1 MITSLRL
8 VDFKNFA
15 DETLRLGPFTVIVG
29 TNASG
34 KSNIR
39 DAFRFLH
46 GVGRGYTLAEIVA
59 GKYGVGG
66 QTEWEPIRG
75 AGGEI
80 IRFDQP
86 AFGLELE
93 LTVAN
98 QQAIYSIEVSA
109 EIGGQAGFRVTYER
123 LRLGGGTVFE
133 KPRSTYGDPRVLL
146 GSQDSMDGALD
157 RPVLTQLRDKR
168 RVSDADKERIEPV
181 IDLLASMRFFEPA
194 PDRTRLPADPNQTV
208 LGDRG
213 ENLAA
218 VLKAIGAD
226 PKGNELITSW
236 IRELTPMDVEGFDF
250 PVDPYD
256 ERIRLFIRETN
267 GRRVSAASVSDGTLR
282 FLMLLGAM
290 FGSNRARLYFF
301 EEIDTGIH
309 AARLGLLLNL
319 IEQQSARNGLQVVT
333 TSHSPDMLT
342 LAGDATFE
350 HMSVVCRREDSH
362 DAIIRHVADLP
373 NAEKLRKTQG
383 LGRLLA
389 GGWMETALAFT
400 EGSEENEAAAR

>member
-8 VDFKNFA
+8 VGFKNFP
-15 DETLRLGPFTVIVG
+15 DETLRVGPFTVIVG

-46 GVGRGYTLAEIVA
+46 GIGRGYTLSEIVT

-66 QTEWEPIRG
+66 QSEWEPIRG
-75 AGGEI
+75 SASEI
-80 IRFDQP
+80 IRFGEP

-93 LTVAN
+93 LRIGHQMAT
-98 QQAIYSIEVSA
+98 YSLEVSP
-109 EIGGQAGFRVTYER
+109 EIGGRTGFRITYEK
-123 LRLGGGTVFE
+123 LRLGQRVIFE
-133 KPRSTYGDPRVLL
+133 KPRSTYGDRRARL
-146 GSQDSMDGALD
+146 GSGGSTNIALD
-157 RPVLTQLRDKR
+157 RPVLTQIRNNR
-168 RVSDADKERIEPV
+168 QACTADKDSVESV
-181 IDLLASMRFFEPA
+181 IDRLAHMRFFEPL
-194 PDRTRLPADPNQTV
+194 PDRTRLPADPAQTV

-218 VLKAIGAD
+218 ILNAICAH
-226 PKGNELITSW
+226 PKGGELLASW
-236 IRELTPMDVEGFDF
+236 TRELTPMDVDGFDF
-250 PVDPYD
+250 PIDPYD
-256 ERIRLFIRETN
+256 DRIRLFIRETN

-282 FLMLLGAM
+282 FLMLLAAM
-290 FGSNRARLYFF
+290 FGPNRARLYFF
-301 EEIDTGIH
+301 EEIDAGIH

-319 IEQQSARNGLQVVT
+319 IEQQSAKGEIQVLT

-342 LAGDATFE
+342 LAGDTTFE

-362 DAIIRHVADLP
+362 DAIIRPVADLP
-373 NAEKLRKTQG
+373 NARQLRESQG

-400 EGSEENEAAAR
+400 EGDDRDEGVPG

>member
-8 VDFKNFA
+8 VDFKNFE

-59 GKYGVGG
+59 GKYGAGG

-75 AGGEI
+75 APGEI

-86 AFGLELE
+86 AFALELE

-98 QQAIYSIEVSA
+98 QHASYSVEVSP
-109 EIGGQAGFRVTYER
+109 EIRKQTGFRVTYEQ
-123 LRLGGGTVFE
+123 LRLKDRTVFE
-133 KPRSTYGDPRVLL
+133 KPRTAYGDPKVLL
-146 GSQDSMDGALD
+146 GGGNSIEVALD
-157 RPVLTQLRDKR
+157 RPVLTQLREKRSVSVDDK
-168 RVSDADKERIEPV
+168 KPTELV
-181 IDLLASMRFFEPA
+181 IDLLASMRFLEPA

-218 VLKAIGAD
+218 VLNAID
-226 PKGNELITSW
+226 TDSKGNELVASW

-250 PVDPYD
+250 PIDPYD

-267 GRRVSAASVSDGTLR
+267 GRRVSAASASDGTLR

-290 FGSNRARLYFF
+290 FGTNRARLYFF
-301 EEIDTGIH
+301 EEIDAGIH

-319 IEQQSARNGLQVVT
+319 IEQQCAGEGLQVVT

-350 HMSVVCRREDSH
+350 NMAVVCRREESH
-362 DAIIRHVADLP
+362 DAVIRSVADLP
-373 NAEKLRKTQG
+373 NAGRLRRTQG

-400 EGSEENEAAAR
+400 EENEEDGKVAR